1 MRVPYRESW
10 RLSAIERELRR
21 TEPHL
26 ASMLAIFARLNAGQ
40 AIFSAERVRRPGGWL
55 GLVSDLLAGVVT
67 GLAVA
72 ANWVSGQT
80 VRLCAAARRLVVQ
93 IARVAFG
100 TPSAARQGT
109 VARGSL
115 RS

>member
-10 RLSAIERELRR
+10 RLRAIERELRR

-26 ASMLAIFARLNAGQ
+26 AGMLAIFARLNAGE
-40 AIFSAERVRRPGGWL
+40 AIFGAERVRRPGDWL
-55 GLVSDLLAGVVT
+55 GLVPALLAGVIT

-72 ANWVSGQT
+72 ANWVSGRT
-80 VRLCAAARRLVVQ
+80 VRLCAGARRRVVR

-100 TPSAARQGT
+100 TPSAARHGT
-109 VARGSL
+109 VPRGSL

>member
-1 MRVPYRESW
+1 MRVPHRESW
-10 RLSAIERELRR
+10 RLRGIERELRR

-26 ASMLAIFARLNAGQ
+26 AGMLAIFGRLTAGE
-40 AIFSAERVRRPGGWL
+40 AIFGPERVRHSGDRAR
-55 GLVSDLLAGVVT
+55 LVRALLTAVLT

-72 ANWVSGQT
+72 ANWVPGQT
-80 VRLCAAARRLVVQ
+80 VRLCAATRRRVVR

-100 TPSAARQGT
+100 TPSAARHGT
-109 VARGSL
+109 VPRGSL